1 MHAGIV
7 WNIVMLKLPL
17 PQLPSRNVLSCCCRI
32 FGSEL
37 DCIFLDRLNQVDPL
51 NAISVSYAWRSLHF
65 KDIKRAS
72 LYCVR

>member
-1 MHAGIV
+1 MYLAVAAEFLVQNWIV
-7 WNIVMLKLPL
+7 
-17 PQLPSRNVLSCCCRI
+17 
-32 FGSEL
+32 F
-37 DCIFLDRLNQVDPL
+37 FLDRLNQVDPL